1 MENQY
6 AKQRIVKDIKNDDI
20 KIQITGYV
28 NEIKNDNTIIL
39 KDDTGEITI
48 DLKEVDLNFKKDDLV
63 NIIGELRIT
72 TTGEKVL
79 DAQIIQDMKK
89 LNFKYY
95 KKLYEL
101 KKEILEN

>member
-1 MENQY
+1 MPSNPDVR
-6 AKQRIVKDIKNDDI
+6 ARL
-20 KIQITGYV
+20 IQKLEAIYSNYDV
-28 NEIKNDNTIIL
+28 
-39 KDDTGEITI
+39 
-48 DLKEVDLNFKKDDLV
+48 DLKEVDFNFKENDLI

-72 TTGEKVL
+72 TTGEKIL

-95 KKLYEL
+95 KNLYEL